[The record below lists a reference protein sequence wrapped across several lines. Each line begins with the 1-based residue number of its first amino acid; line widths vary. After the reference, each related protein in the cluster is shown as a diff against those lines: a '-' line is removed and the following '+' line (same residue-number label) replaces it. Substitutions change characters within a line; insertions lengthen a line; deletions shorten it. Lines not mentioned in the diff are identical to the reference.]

1 MALALVIALAAS
13 TQVAAAPDVH
23 SLGQPELARPTHVG
37 LDLTLDFE
45 RKVVKGVADLT
56 LAYPKGAAA
65 ARHLDLDTRAL
76 AVSSVSADGGALPFT
91 LEPPVPHLGQRLRI
105 TIPARRPKVV
115 RIAYET
121 SPQATALQWLELR
134 QTTSGRLPFLFTQSQ
149 AIHARSWIPLVD
161 SPGVR
166 VTYDA
171 VVRAPRGMKVVM
183 SAEHGAHDE
192 AA

>member
-76 AVSSVSADGGALPFT
+76 AVSSVSADGGAMPIT
-91 LEPPVPHLGQRLRI
+91 IEPPVPRRAQSMHHSQ
-105 TIPARRPKVV
+105 PARRP
-115 RIAYET
+115 
-121 SPQATALQWLELR
+121 Q
-134 QTTSGRLPFLFTQSQ
+134 
-149 AIHARSWIPLVD
+149 
-161 SPGVR
+161 
-166 VTYDA
+166 
-171 VVRAPRGMKVVM
+171 VM
-183 SAEHGAHDE
+183 R
-192 AA
+192 